1 MRNREDFEGRVY
13 ELYEL
18 KKKKR
23 AGTIKKFTVV
33 ATTLVAAAC
42 IVLVFTRF
50 NREVK
55 NPPTQ
60 GETFE
65 ENATMV
71 GVDDATNSSGDL
83 EMGLPQNGIPEND
96 EMDGFEENAPETVA
110 IGCINSITLYPDNTE
125 ALVTEDDS
133 QVFYVRLYNA
143 EVEEVKDYECPE
155 KYYLFGGED
164 DKGQLVFIYSEGHI
178 KVQNGEWM
186 KLDESTENYIEKII
200 KELFG

>member
-1 MRNREDFEGRVY
+1 MRSREEFEGRVY

-23 AGTIKKFTVV
+23 SGTIKKITVA

-42 IVLVFTRF
+42 IALVFTKF
-50 NREVK
+50 NREFK

-71 GVDDATNSSGDL
+71 GADDATNSLGDL

-96 EMDGFEENAPETVA
+96 EMDGFEGNAPETVA

-143 EVEEVKDYECPE
+143 EFEEAKDYECPE

-178 KVQNGEWM
+178 KVQDGEWM
-186 KLDESTENYIEKII
+186 KLDTSTENYIEQII
-200 KELFG
+200 MELFG